1 MNHVLLRHKISAC
14 FAKNMQIDQM
24 NIFKQPC
31 LLKAQV
37 RISFYFF
44 FLWVEY
50 YLQKN
55 KKAVRH
61 PSPD

>member
-1 MNHVLLRHKISAC
+1 MNRVLLRHTISAC

-37 RISFYFF
+37 RISF
-44 FLWVEY
+44 
-50 YLQKN
+50 
-55 KKAVRH
+55 
-61 PSPD
+61 

>member
-1 MNHVLLRHKISAC
+1 MNHVLLRHTISAC

-37 RISFYFF
+37 RISLNITSKKIKKLFF
-44 FLWVEY
+44 IF
-50 YLQKN
+50 K
-55 KKAVRH
+55 
-61 PSPD
+61 